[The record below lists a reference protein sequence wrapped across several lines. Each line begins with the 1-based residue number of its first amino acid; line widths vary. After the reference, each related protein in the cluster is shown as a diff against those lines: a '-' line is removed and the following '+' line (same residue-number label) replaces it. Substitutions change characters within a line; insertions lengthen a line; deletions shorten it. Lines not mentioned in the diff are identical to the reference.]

1 LIYRV
6 NIEVI
11 SLYIHIPFCRSKC
24 AYCDFLSFR
33 AGRDECREYVSALIS
48 ELSFYRGESIR
59 TLYIGGGTPTFLEE
73 TQLAR
78 LFEAI
83 QRLFDLSKI
92 EECTI
97 EANPESLSARKVN
110 IFLNGCVN
118 RVSLGVQ
125 SFDNRVM
132 KTMQRPTRKRH
143 TWHSVS
149 LLRTA
154 GIGNIGLDLILGVQ
168 KEDQYKKDLDTV
180 LKIMPAHISV
190 YMLHIGSGT
199 PLERMV
205 KTGRF
210 TPMGEQA
217 YERLYGVTVDML
229 SDAGYSSYELSNF
242 AQPRYECR
250 HNINYWEGGGYIG
263 AGLGAVSTIGAE
275 RTKNACSMRDYI
287 RHIRAGTLPVT
298 WREHLGER
306 ELRVEKLMLSLRM
319 SKGLPVCELY
329 GLAQTARRGLVRTF
343 IEQLEHLGYAVRRRN
358 RLSLSTSGIMRSDF
372 IVTELLRAVEGEPN
386 RYFS

>member
-1 LIYRV
+1 LICGV
-6 NIEVI
+6 NIEAI

-33 AGRDECREYVSALIS
+33 AGRDECREYIDALIS

-59 TLYIGGGTPTFLEE
+59 TMYIGGGTPTLLEE
-73 TQLAR
+73 AQMAR

-83 QRLFDLSKI
+83 QKLFDLSKI

-97 EANPESLSARKVN
+97 ESNPESLSARKVKL
-110 IFLNGCVN
+110 FLSGGVN

-132 KTMQRPTRKRH
+132 KAMQRPTRKRH
-143 TWHSVS
+143 TLHSIS

-154 GIGNIGLDLILGVQ
+154 GIENIGLDLILGLQ
-168 KEDQYKKDLDTV
+168 KEDQYKKDLDAV

-210 TPMGEQA
+210 VPMSE
-217 YERLYGVTVDML
+217 YTFERLYGATVDMF
-229 SDAGYSSYELSNF
+229 SDAGYSHYEISNF
-242 AQPRYECR
+242 ARPGYECR
-250 HNINYWEGGGYIG
+250 HNINYWEAGGYIG
-263 AGLGAVSTIGAE
+263 VGLGAVSTDHAE
-275 RTKNACSMRDYI
+275 RRRNACSMREYI

-298 WREHLGER
+298 RHEHLGER
-306 ELRVEKLMLSLRM
+306 ELRIEKLMLCLRM
-319 SKGLPVCELY
+319 SKGITVGELY
-329 GLAQTARRGLVRTF
+329 ALAKKSSRGLVRTF
-343 IEQLEHLGYAVRRRN
+343 IEQLVHLGYAERRRD
-358 RLSLSTSGIMRSDF
+358 RLSLSVSGIMRSDF
-372 IVTELLRAVEGEPN
+372 IVTELLRAVEGEG
-386 RYFS
+386 